1 MAALRDRPVS
11 PHLTIWRWGPHMV
24 VSILHR
30 ITGAGLTLVGL
41 PILVWWLLAASG
53 DPAAYSDVANA
64 ASSLPGLVVLVG
76 LSWAFFQKTFA
87 GIRHLIMDTGMGYE
101 LEGNKR
107 GAIAT
112 IVASVLATAALWAYF
127 LGVFQ

>member
-1 MAALRDRPVS
+1 ML
-11 PHLTIWRWGPHMV
+11 

-30 ITGAGLTLVGL
+30 VTGAGLTIVGL
-41 PILVWWLLAASG
+41 PILVWWLVAASRG
-53 DPAAYSDVANA
+53 DEGYGRFADA
-64 ASSLPGLVVLVG
+64 ASSWAGLVVLIG
-76 LSWAFFQKTFA
+76 LSWAFFQKAFA